1 MSSGTYKIYK
11 SWNEGFIVKIE
22 KAHNNP
28 EDNLYMNRVS
38 NPNLLMKRNLEK
50 WFGPGTIPNEIKS
63 DFDLIN
69 LSQRGIPKIAL
80 ENLARN
86 MGITTKTMVQDIF
99 NLPVKTL
106 GRKSHNVLLD
116 RKTSSHAIEIALI
129 MNHAFEVFE
138 DENKIKVWINSPIRA
153 FNNIAPVMLFDTLTG
168 LKMVNNIL
176 TRIEEG
182 VYS

>member
-1 MSSGTYKIYK
+1 MVKGTKKHTKDISAETK
-11 SWNEGFIVKIE
+11 GFNGNGINDLCSLI
-22 KAHNNP
+22 
-28 EDNLYMNRVS
+28 
-38 NPNLLMKRNLEK
+38 KRSLEK
-50 WFGPGTIPNEIKS
+50 WFGQGTIPNEIKS
-63 DFDLIN
+63 EFDLIN
-69 LSQRGIPKIAL
+69 LGHSGISKIAL

-86 MGITTKTMVQDIF
+86 MGITLKSMAEYIF

-106 GRKSHNVLLD
+106 VNKSPNDLLD

-129 MNHAFEVFE
+129 MNHAFEVFQ
-138 DENKIKVWINSPIRA
+138 DDDKIKIWINSPIRA
-153 FNNIAPVMLFDTLTG
+153 LNNIAPVMLFDTLTG